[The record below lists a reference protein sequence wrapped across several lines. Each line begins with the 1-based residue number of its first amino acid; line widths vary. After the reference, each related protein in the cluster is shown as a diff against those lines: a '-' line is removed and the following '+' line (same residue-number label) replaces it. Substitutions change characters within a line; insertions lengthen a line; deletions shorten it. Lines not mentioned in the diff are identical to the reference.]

1 MATILTVWVIAIGFL
16 AGTTI
21 YSAFVSFGP
30 FQAAQYILIPLFS
43 LCLTIAFL
51 LAPRDED

>member
-51 LAPRDED
+51 RS